1 MEKRKRGRG
10 GIILLVLLAILLL
23 TVGGLYLIPKGDFT
37 LEMELI
43 GPPELTLEYG
53 MEYQEPGVT
62 LRYYGTQYDTQGRTP
77 NTDIKVTGGIEPGKL
92 GRFELVYSAEYKG
105 CTASVRRVV
114 HVIDTK
120 FPVITLEPNPDWT
133 PGNGERFPETGYT
146 ALDNFDGDITS
157 WVTVEETEGKITY
170 TVEDSSGNPGR
181 AVRSIPGYDPV
192 RPVITLEGG
201 AKFLLRVGQPFEEPG
216 YSAWDNMDGD
226 LSRKVIVEGT
236 VDRFIPGNYPIFYSV
251 TDKYGNTATVVR
263 SVEIV
268 DVPRVETVIPQGRT
282 IYLTFDDGPSANTDG
297 LLDVLAK
304 YGVKA
309 TFFVTNS
316 GMEETLR
323 RIVEEGH
330 GIGVHTMT
338 HDYGEIYQDEEAFF
352 QDLYGMQDIIF
363 EATGVRTYLM
373 RFPGGSSNT
382 ISHKNQGLMTRLTK
396 AVQNAG
402 FTYFDWNV
410 DSGDASG
417 ALDAEAVLK
426 NVKEGVLKQMHS
438 VVLQHDIHPWS
449 VEAVEQIILW
459 GLDNGYNFLPL
470 DLSSPECHHN
480 VAN

>member
-1 MEKRKRGRG
+1 MEKRKRGKA
-10 GIILLVLLAILLL
+10 GIVLLVLSGILACTFL
-23 TVGGLYLIPKGDFT
+23 GLYLLPKGEYT

-43 GPPELTLEYG
+43 GPREITLEYG
-53 MEYQEPGVT
+53 REYQEPGVRLWFCSSQNQT
-62 LRYYGTQYDTQGRTP
+62 RTAV
-77 NTDIKVTGGIEPGKL
+77 TTAALKVTGGVLPGKL
-92 GRFELVYSAEYKG
+92 GVFELVYSAQYKG
-105 CTASVRRVV
+105 CSATASRTVQ
-114 HVIDTK
+114 VIDTK
-120 FPVITLEPNPDWT
+120 FPIITLEPNPDWT
-133 PGNGERFPETGYT
+133 PGNGEPFPEPGFT
-146 ALDNFDGDITS
+146 ATDNFDGDITA
-157 WVTVEETEGKITY
+157 WVKVEETEGRITY
-170 TVEDSSGNPGR
+170 TVSDSSGNPGR
-181 AVRSIPGYDPV
+181 AMREIPGYDPV

-216 YSAWDNMDGD
+216 YSAWDNVDGD
-226 LSRKVIVEGT
+226 LSPKVLVEGS
-236 VDRFIPGNYPIFYSV
+236 VDQFTPGNYPIFYSV

-282 IYLTFDDGPSANTDG
+282 IYLTFDDGPCAYTDG

-316 GMEETLR
+316 GMEDTLR

-330 GIGVHTMT
+330 GIGIHTMT
-338 HDYGEIYQDEEAFF
+338 HDYGDIYQDEEAFF

-363 EATGVRTYLM
+363 ETTGVRTYLM

-417 ALDAEAVLK
+417 ALDAETVLK